1 MAPSPQH
8 VQEEELPLPDPSESV
23 FGRRIPENGPG
34 SAVFEVSSGV
44 ATVPQPDKRAPLAP
58 QQLSQAEKII
68 ELPAV
73 ADRPRPGESVE
84 EHAGKPSHAS
94 VSRVPHV
101 TQAAQQKP
109 ETPLGPPPHLLGQI
123 PVLVEATPPPSVGN
137 RHGASTREPTPPQ
150 ANPGPAADPFTA
162 VFEALNQK
170 LTSQPPSR
178 PTRFPG
184 PSDDYYYYYDDYDDD
199 YYYYDYDYPRRQIGP
214 QRGRFRFPATN
225 PRQPT
230 FAGVSQRR
238 VPFAAASLPRQPPA
252 GQYCPHDQRPAALT
266 RPAPRVQ
273 PRPITPPPSL
283 FATQAPVRTPARHDE
298 ALEGA
303 QVQPHQGFPSRAEAQ
318 LPQLPSSQGGAQV
331 PLEAPVA
338 PGLPSS
344 KPNPTSST
352 VFKMTASPHPSEA
365 LGRPDDP
372 PSTLPPRP
380 IPPPSLQQQPPPPPA
395 KTRPQFQDTGSPKSQ
410 SEELSASGPPLRA
423 PELPPSDQGEALEP
437 RIQGAP
443 VYFLPP
449 EATLPELATQIR
461 RRRRPDARVGGPEG
475 GSWQNQTP
483 TSSPQEPRE
492 GRKDSPTRESTSPQE
507 ETAISPPAGPQPPP
521 TAARLQAPQE
531 SIPERDYLHDNN
543 AFSSRHNISEDSA
556 ILQGVSPSKRFPES
570 QDTDPQRPERGRR
583 PQFSRLPLVGFTGAQ
598 ALGDYA
604 EPEDASSQKDEA
616 TPPGAPEIERE
627 IPNSHVQEQANRPAG
642 ATPHDS
648 PRGEGPASPHDGIL
662 EGAAPFDE
670 SIIANHD
677 GESVPEVQGWR
688 KDLPYPN
695 ITIPVESPAL
705 SGLPFY
711 ISGKKDLGPFFIVAL
726 D

>member
-1 MAPSPQH
+1 M
-8 VQEEELPLPDPSESV
+8 
-23 FGRRIPENGPG
+23 
-34 SAVFEVSSGV
+34 
-44 ATVPQPDKRAPLAP
+44 
-58 QQLSQAEKII
+58 
-68 ELPAV
+68 
-73 ADRPRPGESVE
+73 
-84 EHAGKPSHAS
+84 
-94 VSRVPHV
+94 
-101 TQAAQQKP
+101 
-109 ETPLGPPPHLLGQI
+109 
-123 PVLVEATPPPSVGN
+123 
-137 RHGASTREPTPPQ
+137 
-150 ANPGPAADPFTA
+150 
-162 VFEALNQK
+162 
-170 LTSQPPSR
+170 
-178 PTRFPG
+178 
-184 PSDDYYYYYDDYDDD
+184 
-199 YYYYDYDYPRRQIGP
+199 
-214 QRGRFRFPATN
+214 
-225 PRQPT
+225 
-230 FAGVSQRR
+230 
-238 VPFAAASLPRQPPA
+238 
-252 GQYCPHDQRPAALT
+252 
-266 RPAPRVQ
+266 
-273 PRPITPPPSL
+273 
-283 FATQAPVRTPARHDE
+283 
-298 ALEGA
+298 
-303 QVQPHQGFPSRAEAQ
+303 
-318 LPQLPSSQGGAQV
+318 
-331 PLEAPVA
+331 
-338 PGLPSS
+338 
-344 KPNPTSST
+344 
-352 VFKMTASPHPSEA
+352 
-365 LGRPDDP
+365 
-372 PSTLPPRP
+372 
-380 IPPPSLQQQPPPPPA
+380 
-395 KTRPQFQDTGSPKSQ
+395 
-410 SEELSASGPPLRA
+410 SGPPLRA
-423 PELPPSDQGEALEP
+423 PELPSLDQGEAPEP
-437 RIQGAP
+437 RIQGAVGPDDRLTLLVSPEQLRRLQHTKTSTPTLRKQP

-543 AFSSRHNISEDSA
+543 AFSNRHNISEDSA
-556 ILQGVSPSKRFPES
+556 ILQGVSPSERFPES

-627 IPNSHVQEQANRPAG
+627 IPNRHVQEQANRPAG

-648 PRGEGPASPHDGIL
+648 PRGEGPAPPHDGIL